1 MNLSNLKISGGATQA
16 KSDITDGMTATQTEL
31 LKLTLQ
37 AAVPLWVERL
47 QHKSIAEILER
58 ARVCGEVVAEKGDII
73 QFKSK
78 KKGATADAFNHLAE
92 GLACLAFAPGGVTFL
107 GMKFEYQRPTRRS
120 AR

>member
-1 MNLSNLKISGGATQA
+1 MSQGNAA
-16 KSDITDGMTATQTEL
+16 VSDDAMTPMQTEL
-31 LKLTLQ
+31 MKLTLQ

-47 QHKSIAEILER
+47 KHKSMSEILAR

-107 GMKFEYQRPTRRS
+107 GLKFEYHRLKRGRK
-120 AR
+120 